1 MAHGP
6 LDEVTGSRS
15 DAEPSAL
22 VIGGGLAGIAAAAR
36 LAESGWRV
44 TLLEARSS
52 LGGRAFSFVD
62 RESGRELDNGQ
73 HVFVGACRS
82 LTEFF
87 ERIGVGDLWHL
98 QPRLNVDVYDRA
110 GRRGKLYGLGG
121 PAPGHLL
128 AAFVTYRHLSL
139 GDKLRAVRGV
149 IAAMLADRTAPEMET
164 TSFYDWLR
172 AHGQSKRCIDN
183 LWNVIIEGTLNDN
196 IRDVSAAMG
205 LMIAQDGLLK
215 GRREINIGYPKAP
228 LAQAVGVPSKTYL
241 HKLGVRTL
249 LGCPVHAIKA
259 DEDASVLGVE
269 AGGGQIFR
277 ADAYVSAAPF
287 WILPSLIPDH
297 LAGMAPF
304 NSLTELQ
311 ASPIVNVHLEYDR
324 PVMDG
329 EFCYFL
335 DNPLQWVFND
345 SLIRGGDRSHG
356 GQSLTVS
363 ISAAWEHID
372 LPRTELA
379 RRIADEMQAAFPKAR
394 QAQLVNSTVVKQ
406 RNATFRCT
414 PGAQRFRPGPV
425 TASPNLFLAGEWTD
439 TGWPSTMEGAI
450 ISGYN
455 AAAAVMSSLGAATST
470 PEAESVRPMV

>member
-1 MAHGP
+1 M
-6 LDEVTGSRS
+6 TGNPG
-15 DAEPSAL
+15 DNEPSAL
-22 VIGGGLAGIAAAAR
+22 VIGGGLAGIAAAVR

-62 RESGRELDNGQ
+62 RETGRDLDNGQ
-73 HVFVGACRS
+73 HVIVGACRN
-82 LTEFF
+82 LIAFF
-87 ERIGVGDLWHL
+87 ERIGVGDLWHV

-121 PAPGHLL
+121 PAPAHLL
-128 AAFVTYRHLSL
+128 AAFVTYRHLTL
-139 GDKLRAVRGV
+139 GDKCRAIRGV
-149 IAAMLADRTAPEMET
+149 IAAMLADRRSDEMDT

-172 AHGQSKRCIDN
+172 AHGQSERCIYN

-205 LMIAQDGLLK
+205 LMIIQDGLLQ
-215 GRREINIGYPKAP
+215 GRREINLGYPKAP
-228 LAQAVGVPSKTYL
+228 LGQAVGAPSEAYL
-241 HKLGVRTL
+241 RQLGVRTI
-249 LGCPVHAIKA
+249 LGCPVHAIEA
-259 DEDASVLGVE
+259 DADGLVQRVAASGERV
-269 AGGGQIFR
+269 FS

-287 WILPSLIPDH
+287 WILPTLIPDH
-297 LAGMAPF
+297 LADKAPF
-304 NSLTELQ
+304 DSLTGLQ
-311 ASPIVNVHLEYDR
+311 ASPIVNVHLKYDR

-329 EFCYFL
+329 DFCYFL
-335 DNPLQWVFND
+335 DSPLQWVFND
-345 SLIRGGDRSHG
+345 SLIRGSDGSRG
-356 GQSLTVS
+356 GQVLTVS
-363 ISAAWEHID
+363 ISAAWDHID

-379 RRIADEMQAAFPKAR
+379 SRIADEMRTTFPKAR

-414 PGAQRFRPGPV
+414 PGAQRFRPGPA

-470 PEAESVRPMV
+470 REAKSVRSMV

>member
-1 MAHGP
+1 M
-6 LDEVTGSRS
+6 TGNPG
-15 DAEPSAL
+15 DNEPSAL
-22 VIGGGLAGIAAAAR
+22 VIGGGLAGIAAAVR

-62 RESGRELDNGQ
+62 RETGRDLDNGQ
-73 HVFVGACRS
+73 HVIVGACRN
-82 LTEFF
+82 LIAFF
-87 ERIGVGDLWHL
+87 ERIGVGDLWHV

-121 PAPGHLL
+121 PAPAHLL
-128 AAFVTYRHLSL
+128 AAFVTYRHLTL
-139 GDKLRAVRGV
+139 GDKCRAIRGV
-149 IAAMLADRTAPEMET
+149 IAAMLADRHSDEMDT

-172 AHGQSKRCIDN
+172 AHGQSERCIYN

-205 LMIAQDGLLK
+205 LMIIQDGLLQ
-215 GRREINIGYPKAP
+215 GRREINLGYPKAP
-228 LAQAVGVPSKTYL
+228 LGQAVGAPSEAYL
-241 HKLGVRTL
+241 RQLGVRTI
-249 LGCPVHAIKA
+249 LGCPVHAIEA
-259 DEDASVLGVE
+259 DADGLVQRVAASGERV
-269 AGGGQIFR
+269 FS

-287 WILPSLIPDH
+287 WILPTLIPDH
-297 LAGMAPF
+297 LADKAPF
-304 NSLTELQ
+304 DSLTGLQ
-311 ASPIVNVHLEYDR
+311 ASPIVNVHLKYDR

-329 EFCYFL
+329 DFCYFL
-335 DNPLQWVFND
+335 DSPLQWVFND
-345 SLIRGGDRSHG
+345 SLIRGSDGSRG
-356 GQSLTVS
+356 GQVLTVS
-363 ISAAWEHID
+363 ISAAWDHID

-379 RRIADEMQAAFPKAR
+379 SRIADEMRTTFPKAR

-470 PEAESVRPMV
+470 REAKSVRSMV

>member
-6 LDEVTGSRS
+6 FDEVTGSRS

-36 LAESGWRV
+36 LAESGWQV

-62 RESGRELDNGQ
+62 PESGRELDNGQ
-73 HVFVGACRS
+73 HVIVGACRN
-82 LTEFF
+82 LIEFF
-87 ERIGVGDLWHL
+87 ERIGVGDLWRL

-172 AHGQSKRCIDN
+172 AHGQSERCIDN

-228 LAQAVGVPSKTYL
+228 LAQAVGAPSKTYL
-241 HKLGVRTL
+241 RQAGRADSV
-249 LGCPVHAIKA
+249 LGCPVQAIKA

-269 AGGGQIFR
+269 AGAGQIFR
-277 ADAYVSAAPF
+277 SRRLRERGAILDPAQLDPGPSGGNGAVQLAD
-287 WILPSLIPDH
+287 
-297 LAGMAPF
+297 
-304 NSLTELQ
+304 
-311 ASPIVNVHLEYDR
+311 
-324 PVMDG
+324 
-329 EFCYFL
+329 
-335 DNPLQWVFND
+335 
-345 SLIRGGDRSHG
+345 
-356 GQSLTVS
+356 
-363 ISAAWEHID
+363 
-372 LPRTELA
+372 
-379 RRIADEMQAAFPKAR
+379 RIASLAHR
-394 QAQLVNSTVVKQ
+394 Q
-406 RNATFRCT
+406 R
-414 PGAQRFRPGPV
+414 
-425 TASPNLFLAGEWTD
+425 
-439 TGWPSTMEGAI
+439 
-450 ISGYN
+450 
-455 AAAAVMSSLGAATST
+455 SS
-470 PEAESVRPMV
+470 

>member
-6 LDEVTGSRS
+6 FDEVTGSRS

-36 LAESGWRV
+36 LAESGWQV

-62 RESGRELDNGQ
+62 PESGRELDNGQ
-73 HVFVGACRS
+73 HVIVGACRN
-82 LTEFF
+82 LMEFF
-87 ERIGVGDLWHL
+87 ERIGAGDLWRL

-121 PAPGHLL
+121 PAPAHLL
-128 AAFVTYRHLSL
+128 TAFVTYRHLSL
-139 GDKLRAVRGV
+139 GDKLTHGPRGNRRDAGRPDRPGDGNHFV
-149 IAAMLADRTAPEMET
+149 LRLAP
-164 TSFYDWLR
+164 R
-172 AHGQSKRCIDN
+172 AHGQSERCIDN

-228 LAQAVGVPSKTYL
+228 LAQAVGAPSKTYL

-249 LGCPVHAIKA
+249 LGCPVHSIKA

-269 AGGGQIFR
+269 AGAGQIFR

-297 LAGMAPF
+297 LAGQNAV
-304 NSLTELQ
+304 Q
-311 ASPIVNVHLEYDR
+311 
-324 PVMDG
+324 
-329 EFCYFL
+329 
-335 DNPLQWVFND
+335 
-345 SLIRGGDRSHG
+345 
-356 GQSLTVS
+356 
-363 ISAAWEHID
+363 
-372 LPRTELA
+372 LA
-379 RRIADEMQAAFPKAR
+379 DRIASLAHR
-394 QAQLVNSTVVKQ
+394 QRSSGI
-406 RNATFRCT
+406 RP
-414 PGAQRFRPGPV
+414 PGDGWGVLLLSRQPPAMGVQRFADPR
-425 TASPNLFLAGEWTD
+425 
-439 TGWPSTMEGAI
+439 
-450 ISGYN
+450 
-455 AAAAVMSSLGAATST
+455 
-470 PEAESVRPMV
+470 R

>member
-1 MAHGP
+1 MAYGP
-6 LDEVTGSRS
+6 FDEVTDGRN

-36 LAESGWRV
+36 LAEYGWRV

-73 HVFVGACRS
+73 HVFVGACRN

-87 ERIGVGDLWHL
+87 ERIEVGDLWHL
-98 QPRLNVDVYDRA
+98 QPRLNVDVYDRV

-164 TSFYDWLR
+164 TSFYHWLR
-172 AHGQSKRCIDN
+172 AQGQSERCIDN

-215 GRREINIGYPKAP
+215 GRREINIGYPKAS
-228 LAQAVGVPSKTYL
+228 LGQAIGVPSKAYL

-269 AGGGQIFR
+269 AGAGRVFR

-287 WILPSLIPDH
+287 WILPSLIPNH
-297 LAGMAPF
+297 LAGIEPF
-304 NSLTELQ
+304 NSLNGLQ
-311 ASPIVNVHLEYDR
+311 ASPIVNVHLQYDR

-345 SLIRGGDRSHG
+345 SLIRGGDQPHG

-379 RRIADEMQAAFPKAR
+379 SRIADEMQAAFPRAR
-394 QAQLVNSTVVKQ
+394 QAQLVISTVVKQ

-414 PGAQRFRPGPV
+414 PGTQRFRPGAV

-455 AAAAVMSSLGAATST
+455 AAAAVMSSLDAATST
-470 PEAESVRPMV
+470 REAESVRPMV